1 MELAFKILVSEKF
14 NENRC
19 LRLSPQS
26 VYTETQRSPAMA
38 QGPKGTRELTQDG
51 QGKANTQTCRKHTA
65 GQ

>member
-14 NENRC
+14 HENRC

-26 VYTETQRSPAMA
+26 VYTETQRSAMA
-38 QGPKGTRELTQDG
+38 QGPKGTRELTQGG